1 MEVTF
6 IDKDNVQING
16 EIYKRL
22 RTIDGKYTKENRSRY
37 MRQWRAKHKCINIIK

>member
-1 MEVTF
+1 MEYTF

-22 RTIDGKYTKENRSRY
+22 KTTNGRYSKADRSSY
-37 MRQWRAKHKCINIIK
+37 MKAWRIKQKCISIIK

>member
-16 EIYKRL
+16 QLYKRL
-22 RTIDGKYTKENRSRY
+22 KTIDGKYTKADRSSY
-37 MRQWRAKHKCINIIK
+37 MRAWRAKQKIY

>member
-22 RTIDGKYTKENRSRY
+22 RTIDGKYTKTDRSTY
-37 MRQWRAKHKCINIIK
+37 MRNWRAKQKCIRIIK

>member
-22 RTIDGKYTKENRSRY
+22 KTTNGRYSKQDRSRY
-37 MRQWRAKHKCINIIK
+37 MRAWRAKQKFINIIK

>member
-1 MEVTF
+1 MEYTF

-22 RTIDGKYTKENRSRY
+22 KTVNGRYSKEDRSKYMKALRTKQKF
-37 MRQWRAKHKCINIIK
+37 INIIK